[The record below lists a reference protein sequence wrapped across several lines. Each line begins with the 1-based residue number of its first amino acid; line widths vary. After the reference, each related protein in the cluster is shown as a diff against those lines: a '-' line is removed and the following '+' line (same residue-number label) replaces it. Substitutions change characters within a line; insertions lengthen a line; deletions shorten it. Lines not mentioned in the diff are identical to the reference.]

1 MRCRHTRTTSCSV
14 HCCQKASSLTGTIN
28 MRLAGIRVGVCDQGM
43 EELCIWGGVLSRARL
58 QLACP
63 EIHPKGKSTR
73 GSSRGLT
80 MLLTGPQHRSE
91 VVWALALYL
100 IEWGPCRPKCVVAAW
115 RVQHLRENLGSRRL
129 SARHAFDTALKLLL
143 DHPGISSRQSSID
156 GTIPGKQ
163 L

>member
-1 MRCRHTRTTSCSV
+1 MQRTLLPKGKFFDGNNKHEIGGDPCRRVRSRYGRTL
-14 HCCQKASSLTGTIN
+14 HL
-28 MRLAGIRVGVCDQGM
+28 
-43 EELCIWGGVLSRARL
+43 GGGGGLSRARL